1 MLLHQHDTHT
11 HRTHRLPVPL
21 MLVLVLTLITK
32 LTMMIREST
41 LKCFM
46 LYCLIRKSINPT
58 ISRLFW
64 ILWFQLFS
72 RDTFTIFA
80 HCISIIL
87 MMFAQYSVN
96 NKWNGLHFTQ
106 AHVTNYSF
114 FIKSFSPREM
124 CKAQEIFIVYYH
136 RTENNCVEFHCA
148 RIH

>member
-1 MLLHQHDTHT
+1 MLLHQHHT
-11 HRTHRLPVPL
+11 HLHSHCLPLPVML
-21 MLVLVLTLITK
+21 MLVLTLITK

-41 LKCFM
+41 LKYFVF
-46 LYCLIRKSINPT
+46 YCLIRKSINPT

-72 RDTFTIFA
+72 RDTFTILA

-96 NKWNGLHFTQ
+96 NKWNGLYFIQ
-106 AHVTNYSF
+106 AHATYSCL
-114 FIKSFSPREM
+114 IKSFSPREM

-136 RTENNCVEFHCA
+136 STENDCVEFHCA
-148 RIH
+148 HIH